1 MNTASIRPF
10 KPFALPLCRSYVAV
24 LFSPILV
31 QLSPVGGAADAHP
44 EPMLWALGIL
54 ADGLPD
60 FLGAWQFSGPKGP
73 RWGAIVDDLKRRGV
87 VRVRFV
93 IGPDPVDIEAALL
106 AQYGDGNRKPDC
118 TVLPSSGPTVESA
131 FVEGLLPGH
140 RPYID
145 RAREVA
151 IPLGR
156 RLGRAVARHGGFVDP
171 ASAAALLYQSAE
183 RYIRANWPEPPE
195 PRPSFASSLPA
206 LAVQPGLVAAG

>member
-10 KPFALPLCRSYVAV
+10 KPSALPSCRSYVAV

-31 QLSPVGGAADAHP
+31 QLSPVGGAADP
-44 EPMLWALGIL
+44 RSEPMLWALGIL

-60 FLGAWQFSGPKGP
+60 YLGAWQLSGPKGP
-73 RWGAIVDDLKRRGV
+73 GWGAIVDDLKRRGV

-171 ASAAALLYQSAE
+171 ASAAALLHQSAE